1 MNSIESTRLIIRNFK
16 TDDWEALH
24 EMIVQYEASEYAAY
38 DNQWPTGAEQI
49 KGVTEWFASG
59 DGFLAVCLK
68 DTGRFIGF
76 VALNP
81 EDRADCREF
90 NLGDVCNSDF
100 HGKGYAT
107 EACGAVL
114 GRAFNELQ
122 AQSIISGTAAVNQ
135 ASCRLLERLG
145 FQKTAES
152 MGAFKNTT
160 DGKPIEFLG
169 YQYALTKEEWEK
181 THAPE

>member
-1 MNSIESTRLIIRNFK
+1 MNSIETTRLVIRNFK

-24 EMIVQYEASEYAAY
+24 EMIVQYEASEYAPY
-38 DNQWPTGAEQI
+38 DNQWPTDAEKI

-81 EDRADCREF
+81 EDRPDCREF
-90 NLGDVCNSDF
+90 NLGYVFNSDF
-100 HGKGYAT
+100 HGKGYAA
-107 EACGAVL
+107 EACRAVL

-122 AQSIISGTAAVNQ
+122 GQRVISGTAAVNQ
-135 ASCRLLERLG
+135 PSCHLLERLG
-145 FQKTAES
+145 FQKTEEITGS
-152 MGAFKNTT
+152 FQKTP
-160 DGKPIEFLG
+160 DGKPIEFPA
-169 YQYALTKEEWEK
+169 YIFVLTKEDWEEK
-181 THAPE
+181 K